1 MIQKEAEEEKPLVV
15 REYLK
20 VGAAMAVA
28 VCASLQGPEV
38 LQSDLA
44 GLRAHIS
51 RDKNGVMP
59 HKPLK
64 TGTDLSNAPHVII
77 VLIGHFKG
85 KTGVHQHI
93 LSLASVT
100 VSGIALRWWLEELIR
115 IREAEDCTSGPTFG
129 NANGSVT
136 FLYEYNGILH
146 HFLSTIQQEDPD
158 LITENNDVKANYSFF
173 HSFCKTAEGRAQA
186 ARLDSSVQ
194 NVMNRWRTIESAKD
208 IFPCFNMT
216 GHYSHACD
224 LMPIT
229 WRYSYI
235 Q

>member
-1 MIQKEAEEEKPLVV
+1 MIRKEAEEEEPLMA
-15 REYLK
+15 REYLE
-20 VGAAMAVA
+20 VEAAIAVA

-100 VSGIALRWWLEELIR
+100 VSGIALRWWLEELLR
-115 IREAEDCTSGPTFG
+115 MREAEGCTSGPAFG
-129 NANGSVT
+129 DANGFIA
-136 FLYEYNGILH
+136 FLYKFNRILH
-146 HFLSTIQQEDPD
+146 HFL
-158 LITENNDVKANYSFF
+158 
-173 HSFCKTAEGRAQA
+173 
-186 ARLDSSVQ
+186 
-194 NVMNRWRTIESAKD
+194 
-208 IFPCFNMT
+208 
-216 GHYSHACD
+216 
-224 LMPIT
+224 
-229 WRYSYI
+229 
-235 Q
+235 